1 MSVIVDIV
9 CMSSFADIEAVAPGA
24 QGRVLGALVRVDGPR
39 TISEVARL
47 AGVSRDRAA
56 SIVAELER
64 LGLVERRPVG
74 RAHLVSLVDEHPV
87 TQSLRAIEQ
96 ARERAIEQL
105 RDAARRI
112 EPAPRYMA
120 LYGSWARGEATDAS
134 DLDVAVIA
142 DDETDHD
149 ALLAALEEWSRYA
162 GRVTGRHPSVVVADS
177 PARARGPLWKSVR
190 RDAIVLIDRDGPSD
204 GP

>member
-9 CMSSFADIEAVAPGA
+9 RMSSFADIEAVVPGA

-39 TISEVARL
+39 TISEIARL
-47 AGVSRDRAA
+47 ADVSRDRAT

-64 LGLVERRPVG
+64 LGLIERRPAG

-87 TQSLRAIEQ
+87 TQSLREIDR
-96 ARERAIEQL
+96 ARERSISQL
-105 RDAARRI
+105 RDAAGRI

-120 LYGSWARGEATDAS
+120 LYGSWARGEATDQS

-142 DDETDHD
+142 DDDTDDD
-149 ALLAALEEWSRYA
+149 ALLAAVEEWSRFA
-162 GRVTGRHPSVVVADS
+162 SRVTGRHPSVVLADGPTS
-177 PARARGPLWKSVR
+177 ARGALWETVR
-190 RDAIVLIDRDGPSD
+190 RDAIVLIDRDGLSD
-204 GP
+204 AP

>member
-1 MSVIVDIV
+1 MSVIIDIDR
-9 CMSSFADIEAVAPGA
+9 MSSFADIEAVVPGT
-24 QGRVLGALVRVDGPR
+24 QGRVLGALLRVDGPR
-39 TISEVARL
+39 TISETARL
-47 AGVSRDRAA
+47 AGVSRDRAT

-64 LGLVERRPVG
+64 LGLVERRPAG

-87 TQSLRAIEQ
+87 TQSLREINR
-96 ARERAIEQL
+96 ARERSIEQL

-120 LYGSWARGEATDAS
+120 LYGSWARGEATDQS

-142 DDETDHD
+142 GDDTDD
-149 ALLAALEEWSRYA
+149 NALLAALEEWSRFA
-162 GRVTGRHPSVVVADS
+162 SRVTGRHPSVVVADG
-177 PARARGPLWKSVR
+177 PTRARGPLWKSVR

-204 GP
+204 GS